1 MNSHVIK
8 RIRFVTYTL
17 WFSCF
22 CSFVRLILILSH
34 LYGKVSLLQPGDRGF
49 FNAVSR
55 QGDKEVYHA
64 YKLLVVAYFYSV
76 ISTFETCVFKGALSR
91 YLGTL

>member
-1 MNSHVIK
+1 M
-8 RIRFVTYTL
+8 
-17 WFSCF
+17 
-22 CSFVRLILILSH
+22 RLILILSY

-49 FNAVSR
+49 FNTVSR
-55 QGDKEVYHA
+55 QGDKEAVYHA
-64 YKLLVVAYFYSV
+64 CKLLVVAYFYSV